1 MGCVVR
7 LDGASEESDSLF
19 DRQGVLY
26 AEYAAAAALKAVEVG
41 AASQCFTQ
49 IACECADIG
58 AFAACHTD
66 LGAWQSQSG
75 VVRHIYPA

>member
-1 MGCVVR
+1 MVR

-19 DRQGVLY
+19 YRQGVFD
-26 AEYAAAAALKAVEVG
+26 AEDAAAAALKAVEVSS
-41 AASQCFTQ
+41 ASQCLSQVTG
-49 IACECADIG
+49 ECPDIC

-66 LGAWQSQSG
+66 LGAWKSQSG

>member
-1 MGCVVR
+1 MRYVVR
-7 LDGASEESDSLF
+7 LDGTSKESDSLF
-19 DRQGVLY
+19 DRQGVFY
-26 AEYAAAAALKAVEVG
+26 PEYAAATALKAVEMG
-41 AASQCFTQ
+41 TASQCFTQ

-58 AFAACHTD
+58 TFAACHTD